1 MLWNGKKQDKDN
13 EPETQ
18 GDISNEINDEKI
30 KEKSEEVNSKAKEYL
45 KDKEKLRKLIEE
57 AEEKAKDKE
66 HKKGF
71 VQETWDNL
79 KSMFELLR
87 AYIKGDYRNI
97 PYASLLL
104 IVGAILYFV
113 LPTDAIPDFIPGIGY
128 LDDAAVIGF
137 TLKKVKDDVDK
148 FLEWKK
154 EQDDNEN

>member
-45 KDKEKLRKLIEE
+45 KDREKLRKLIEE